1 MTELET
7 LERAK
12 MYLEKLANGINP
24 IDGSVIPDGD
34 IVNHVRIS
42 RCFFY
47 VSDVLRQVIEN
58 GGVTAQK
65 RDRKAPFSLTLGQ
78 REAFEFSAIPIP
90 ISEIAKRINAL
101 SPNENM
107 AALPYSA
114 IRDWLMSLG
123 MLDYALDGNG
133 KKAVRPTPQGESI
146 GIGLEARN
154 GPNGPYF
161 VVVYNLAAQHFILDN
176 VDAIADYQSRRLE
189 NEGQP
194 WSPEHDSVLL
204 DLHRTGVPVK
214 EIAATL
220 RRRTGAVR
228 ARLKKLGITEQAAQA
243 DSDIP
248 G

>member
-58 GGVTAQK
+58 GGVTAQE

-107 AALPYSA
+107 ATLPYSA

-176 VDAIADYQSRRLE
+176 LDAIIDYNSVKAE
-189 NEGQP
+189 NQGQP
-194 WSPEHDSVLL
+194 WSPEHDSCLL
-204 DLHRTGVPVK
+204 DLHQKGVPIK
-214 EIAATL
+214 EIAVTL
-220 RRRTGAVR
+220 KRGSGAVR
-228 ARLKKLGITEQAAQA
+228 SRLKKLGITE
-243 DSDIP
+243 
-248 G
+248 

>member
-24 IDGSVIPDGD
+24 IDGSVILDGD

-58 GGVTAQK
+58 GGVTAQE

-107 AALPYSA
+107 ATLPYSA

-189 NEGQP
+189 NLQSASELPILHFQK
-194 WSPEHDSVLL
+194 WSD
-204 DLHRTGVPVK
+204 
-214 EIAATL
+214 
-220 RRRTGAVR
+220 
-228 ARLKKLGITEQAAQA
+228 A
-243 DSDIP
+243 DTIV
-248 G
+248 

>member
-58 GGVTAQK
+58 GGVTAQE

-107 AALPYSA
+107 ATLPYSA

-161 VVVYNLAAQHFILDN
+161 VVVYSLAAQHFILDN

-189 NEGQP
+189 NLQSASGLPILHFQK
-194 WSPEHDSVLL
+194 WSD
-204 DLHRTGVPVK
+204 
-214 EIAATL
+214 
-220 RRRTGAVR
+220 
-228 ARLKKLGITEQAAQA
+228 A
-243 DSDIP
+243 DTIV
-248 G
+248 

>member
-7 LERAK
+7 LERAR
-12 MYLEKLANGINP
+12 MYMEKLANGINP
-24 IDGSVIPDGD
+24 IDGSAIPDGV

-58 GGVTAQK
+58 GGVTAQE

-114 IRDWLMSLG
+114 IRDWLVSLS

-189 NEGQP
+189 NEGQL
-194 WSPEHDSVLL
+194 WSPEHDSILL
-204 DLHRTGVPVK
+204 DLHQNGMPAK
-214 EIAATL
+214 EIAVTL
-220 RRRTGAVR
+220 KRRTGAVR
-228 ARLKKLGITEQAAQA
+228 ARLKKLGKQ
-243 DSDIP
+243 
-248 G
+248 

>member
-58 GGVTAQK
+58 GGVTAQE

-107 AALPYSA
+107 ATLPYSA

-161 VVVYNLAAQHFILDN
+161 VVVYSLAAQHFILDN
-176 VDAIADYQSRRLE
+176 LDAIIDYSSAKTE
-189 NEGQP
+189 NQGQP
-194 WSPEHDSVLL
+194 WAPEHDRCLL
-204 DLHRTGVPVK
+204 DLHHKGVPVQ
-214 EIAATL
+214 EIAVTL
-220 RRRTGAVR
+220 KRGSGAVR
-228 ARLKKLGITEQAAQA
+228 SRLKKLGITEQAAQA

>member
-1 MTELET
+1 MGQET
-7 LERAK
+7 
-12 MYLEKLANGINP
+12 
-24 IDGSVIPDGD
+24 
-34 IVNHVRIS
+34 
-42 RCFFY
+42 
-47 VSDVLRQVIEN
+47 
-58 GGVTAQK
+58 
-65 RDRKAPFSLTLGQ
+65 PFSLTLGQ

-107 AALPYSA
+107 ATLPYSA
-114 IRDWLMSLG
+114 IRDWLVSLG

-189 NEGQP
+189 NAGQP

>member
-58 GGVTAQK
+58 GGVTAQE

-107 AALPYSA
+107 ATLPYSA

-176 VDAIADYQSRRLE
+176 LDAIIDYNSVKAE
-189 NEGQP
+189 NQGQP
-194 WSPEHDSVLL
+194 WSPEHDRCLL
-204 DLHRTGVPVK
+204 DLHQKGVPVN
-214 EIAATL
+214 EIAVTL
-220 RRRTGAVR
+220 KRGSGAVR
-228 ARLKKLGITEQAAQA
+228 SRLKKLGIAE
-243 DSDIP
+243 
-248 G
+248 

>member
-65 RDRKAPFSLTLGQ
+65 REKKETFSLTLGQ

-101 SPNENM
+101 LSNENM
-107 AALPYSA
+107 ATLPYSA
-114 IRDWLMSLG
+114 IRDWLVSLG

-176 VDAIADYQSRRLE
+176 LDAIIDYNSVKAE
-189 NEGQP
+189 NQGQP
-194 WSPEHDSVLL
+194 WSPEHDNCLL
-204 DLHRTGVPVK
+204 DLHQKGVPIK
-214 EIAATL
+214 EIAVTL
-220 RRRTGAVR
+220 KRGSGAVR
-228 ARLKKLGITEQAAQA
+228 SRLKKLGITE
-243 DSDIP
+243 
-248 G
+248 

>member
-42 RCFFY
+42 RCLFY

-58 GGVTAQK
+58 GGVTAQLNK
-65 RDRKAPFSLTLGQ
+65 KLPFSLTLGQ

-107 AALPYSA
+107 ATLPYSA
-114 IRDWLMSLG
+114 IRDWLVSLG

-176 VDAIADYQSRRLE
+176 VDAIVDYQNRRVE

-194 WSPEHDSVLL
+194 WSPEHDSILL
-204 DLHRTGVPVK
+204 DLHQKGVPAK
-214 EIAATL
+214 EIAVTL

-228 ARLKKLGITEQAAQA
+228 ARLKKLGITEQAVQA

>member
-1 MTELET
+1 M
-7 LERAK
+7 
-12 MYLEKLANGINP
+12 
-24 IDGSVIPDGD
+24 
-34 IVNHVRIS
+34 
-42 RCFFY
+42 
-47 VSDVLRQVIEN
+47 
-58 GGVTAQK
+58 
-65 RDRKAPFSLTLGQ
+65 
-78 REAFEFSAIPIP
+78 
-90 ISEIAKRINAL
+90 
-101 SPNENM
+101 
-107 AALPYSA
+107 
-114 IRDWLMSLG
+114 
-123 MLDYALDGNG
+123 
-133 KKAVRPTPQGESI
+133 

-161 VVVYNLAAQHFILDN
+161 VVVYNLAAQHFILHN
-176 VDAIADYQSRRLE
+176 VDAIVDYQNRRVE

-194 WSPEHDSVLL
+194 WSPEHDSSLL

>member
-1 MTELET
+1 M
-7 LERAK
+7 
-12 MYLEKLANGINP
+12 
-24 IDGSVIPDGD
+24 
-34 IVNHVRIS
+34 
-42 RCFFY
+42 
-47 VSDVLRQVIEN
+47 
-58 GGVTAQK
+58 
-65 RDRKAPFSLTLGQ
+65 
-78 REAFEFSAIPIP
+78 
-90 ISEIAKRINAL
+90 
-101 SPNENM
+101 
-107 AALPYSA
+107 
-114 IRDWLMSLG
+114 
-123 MLDYALDGNG
+123 
-133 KKAVRPTPQGESI
+133 

>member
-58 GGVTAQK
+58 GGVTAQE

-107 AALPYSA
+107 ATLPYSA

-133 KKAVRPTPQGESI
+133 KKAVRPTPQGESM

-176 VDAIADYQSRRLE
+176 LDAIIDYNSVKAE
-189 NEGQP
+189 NQGQP
-194 WSPEHDSVLL
+194 WSPEHDRCLL
-204 DLHRTGVPVK
+204 DLHQKGVPVN
-214 EIAATL
+214 EIAVTL
-220 RRRTGAVR
+220 KRGSGAVR
-228 ARLKKLGITEQAAQA
+228 SRLKKLGIAE
-243 DSDIP
+243 
-248 G
+248 

>member
-58 GGVTAQK
+58 GGVTAQE

-107 AALPYSA
+107 ATLPYSA
-114 IRDWLMSLG
+114 IRDWLVSLG

-161 VVVYNLAAQHFILDN
+161 VVYSLAAQHFILDN

-189 NEGQP
+189 NLQSASELPILHFQK
-194 WSPEHDSVLL
+194 WSGILPEQGCS
-204 DLHRTGVPVK
+204 
-214 EIAATL
+214 
-220 RRRTGAVR
+220 
-228 ARLKKLGITEQAAQA
+228 
-243 DSDIP
+243 
-248 G
+248 

>member
-58 GGVTAQK
+58 GGVTAQE

-107 AALPYSA
+107 ATLPYSA

-133 KKAVRPTPQGESI
+133 KKRFAQRHREKALALGWKHAMAPTDPILLLCTVWPRSI
-146 GIGLEARN
+146 
-154 GPNGPYF
+154 
-161 VVVYNLAAQHFILDN
+161 
-176 VDAIADYQSRRLE
+176 SS
-189 NEGQP
+189 
-194 WSPEHDSVLL
+194 W
-204 DLHRTGVPVK
+204 
-214 EIAATL
+214 
-220 RRRTGAVR
+220 
-228 ARLKKLGITEQAAQA
+228 ITWMPLSIIKTAE
-243 DSDIP
+243 
-248 G
+248 